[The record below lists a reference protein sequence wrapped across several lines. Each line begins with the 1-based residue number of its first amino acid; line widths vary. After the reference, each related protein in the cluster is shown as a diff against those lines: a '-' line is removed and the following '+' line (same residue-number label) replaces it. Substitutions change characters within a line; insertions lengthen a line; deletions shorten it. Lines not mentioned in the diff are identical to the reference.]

1 MNPQQ
6 YLRTLWETWWLIV
19 ALVLIGIGAGLW
31 YSYTQTPVYEAS
43 ATFVVNP
50 GARIAQVDDL
60 LYSIDTLAGRTSLA
74 TTYSNILKSR
84 TILEVAVTSLNL
96 PLTILSEYKI
106 NSVVLP
112 DSNVLLLQVQGPSA
126 VLAADVANAIGSAG
140 LEYISGLQEVYE
152 LRRLDTAIVDPVPVS
167 PNHPTNIALSAAI
180 GLMGALGFIILRQFL
195 LQAESER
202 QVPASGPIEL
212 MPGGTGLTEQ
222 VLLRNNRQP
231 AEATKIVMRSEAD
244 GLEARQ

>member
-6 YLRTLWETWWLIV
+6 YLRTLRETWWLV
-19 ALVLIGIGAGLW
+19 AALVLISVGAGLW
-31 YSYTQTPVYEAS
+31 YSYAQTPVYEAS

-74 TTYSNILKSR
+74 TTFSNILKSR
-84 TILEVAVTSLNL
+84 TILEAAVTVLGL
-96 PLTILSEYKI
+96 PVTVLAEYNI

-126 VLAADVANAIGSAG
+126 ILAADLANTIGTAG

-152 LRRLDTAIVDPVPVS
+152 LRRLDGAIVNPVPVS
-167 PNHPTNIALSAAI
+167 PNHPANIALSAAI
-180 GLMGALGFIILRQFL
+180 GLLGSLGFIVLRQYL
-195 LQAESER
+195 LQAGSEH
-202 QVPASGPIEL
+202 QVAASAPLDLGDGGKGLIE
-212 MPGGTGLTEQ
+212 Q
-222 VLLRNNRQP
+222 AWSRNDRQP
-231 AEATKIVMRSEAD
+231 MEATSIILKGEVD
-244 GLEARQ
+244 GLEARH